1 MPIGGDAPSY
11 VSCRLLPNHR
21 SRTNRF
27 AFLANLE
34 VQCLSSTSCS
44 LYVGNETTGFNGISF
59 GNVGGAIEAIGTEV
73 SVVVF
78 DDSQMSITPQA
89 VTRIYHRSCGRRSY
103 SMVGTKSKI
112 HPAVASPV
120 LAAHGGIGRPAPVQ
134 LAPGRCGW
142 SVSDKHWAQ
151 STQPHPLTRL
161 NDIGRYEPVV
171 ACKHPVIEVETPGN
185 GIERIPGMH
194 QIACGSLREY
204 RGSFNDRWLAELH
217 ARAVANGNQ
226 TNQRGKPD
234 YSKRDKNHNET
245 TPANTIT
252 HTQGRKALCWV
263 STS

>member
-1 MPIGGDAPSY
+1 VETHLPR
-11 VSCRLLPNHR
+11 VSRRLLSDHR
-21 SRTNRF
+21 SRTDWF

-34 VQCLSSTSCS
+34 VQCLSRTSCS

-59 GNVGGAIEAIGTEV
+59 GNVGCAVEAIGTEV

-78 DDSQMSITPQA
+78 DDSQMSITTQA
-89 VTRIYHRSCGRRSY
+89 VTRIYHRSYGRRSY
-103 SMVGTKSKI
+103 SMVNTKRKV
-112 HPAVASPV
+112 HPAVTAPV
-120 LAAHGGIGRPAPVQ
+120 LAAHGGIGRPAPAQ
-134 LAPGRCGW
+134 LGPGRCWRSG
-142 SVSDKHWAQ
+142 SDKYRAQ
-151 STQPHPLTRL
+151 SAQPHPLTRL

-204 RGSFNDRWLAELH
+204 RGSFNDRWLAELR

-234 YSKRDKNHNET
+234 YSKRDKSHNET
-245 TPANTIT
+245 APANTIT